1 MKKKNRRKY
10 FREFVAKNPKISI
23 GAKSRTLFILSFTQ
37 LIQRGRLAD
46 LKKHSFQIEGFMG
59 ASINNQTK
67 TQKLHKK
74 NGPKIK
80 KKTRFKTTAF
90 LPPNNSNPFKRTLT
104 LSILL
109 CFMTFVHQLQLLSPF
124 AAWEAVLLALR
135 PGKVQA

>member
-1 MKKKNRRKY
+1 MNTFWKKELDWNELDVLFQKELLFMKKKNRRKY

-74 NGPKIK
+74 KWSKNQK
-80 KKTRFKTTAF
+80 K
-90 LPPNNSNPFKRTLT
+90 N
-104 LSILL
+104 
-109 CFMTFVHQLQLLSPF
+109 TFQNHSLF
-124 AAWEAVLLALR
+124 A
-135 PGKVQA
+135 P